1 MDWKQVRVR
10 NLGSGRIDT
19 CWSHEVQN
27 YPKDQWEVLGEV
39 KAAPPTKA
47 AKAAPA
53 PKEPKPKEEDDRY
66 DPIDRL
72 PLAEIEELKMPDL
85 MEYAKGFGIKTFGR
99 KKVDILREIEDTESY
114 LKE

>member
-1 MDWKQVRVR
+1 MDSKLVTVR
-10 NLGSGRIDT
+10 NLIDDRT
-19 CWSHEVQN
+19 MTIYSDDAQYLPTDE
-27 YPKDQWEVLGEV
+27 WEILDDV
-39 KAAPPTKA
+39 KAD
-47 AKAAPA
+47 PA
-53 PKEPKPKEEDDRY
+53 PKKPKPKKEDDRG

-99 KKVDILREIEDTESY
+99 KKVDILQEIEDTESY